1 MLSFRVLV
9 VGMLVFLA
17 GCHTSPDVRDVAQI
31 DTVEIIRNI
40 RCEVRDAV
48 ATYDSKHWINTAA
61 IAYGFTF
68 NALEKNG
75 IAGGLTFTFPVMPAG
90 KWVLGLDAG
99 VSRHREGENV
109 VDLGEILG
117 NLDELDCSSRPPDAP
132 GYPITGRVGLKEVID
147 AFVAVNAFSGVLQKK
162 FTRSLRYE
170 LRMNGGIKP
179 SISVIPAPGNIRD
192 GTLNAGAERQDVHK
206 LLIALV
212 PPTKTSTTPRVKGAP
227 KDAPSLGPFVRRATP
242 PVAAPASVDRALQAL
257 DAERRLRNDELILQK
272 LGP

>member
-1 MLSFRVLV
+1 MRWLRVLV
-9 VGMLVFLA
+9 VGMQVFLT
-17 GCHTSPDVRDVAQI
+17 GCHTSPDVRDVVPI

-48 ATYDSKHWINTAA
+48 VTYDSNHWIHTAA

-117 NLDELDCSSRPPDAP
+117 NLDQLDCASRPADAP

-147 AFVAVNAFSGVLQKK
+147 GFVAVNAFNGVLQKK

-170 LRMNGGIKP
+170 LRMSGGIKP
-179 SISVIPAPGNIRD
+179 TITVIPAPGNIRD

-212 PPTKTSTTPRVKGAP
+212 PPNKASTTPAV
-227 KDAPSLGPFVRRATP
+227 KDAPKQSLRAIPRAAP